1 MFYLE
6 GKVRRRAGLS
16 NTHRVLA
23 IAIATSMNAIVL
35 PKQKTKLRRWKR
47 ASLLAV

>member
-6 GKVRRRAGLS
+6 GKVRGRAGLS

-23 IAIATSMNAIVL
+23 IATFMNSIASRSKKRNCVDGNG
-35 PKQKTKLRRWKR
+35 RRY
-47 ASLLAV
+47 

>member
-6 GKVRRRAGLS
+6 GKVRGRAGLS

-23 IAIATSMNAIVL
+23 IAIATSMNS
-35 PKQKTKLRRWKR
+35 KTSK
-47 ASLLAV
+47 STQMFVSS